1 MAARPTPRYYV
12 LHGEDELTRS
22 ETLKDLSARLG
33 PPELAA
39 LNTTVFDGASVT
51 LAELKNACDTIPF
64 MTQRRLVVVQGLLS
78 RLTFSSSSKKGE
90 QGGWKK
96 RYLDGLADYLTRLPE
111 TARLVFVEPIQLAP
125 NHPILRQAREDELGY
140 VRAFV
145 PPKDLVS
152 WVRRRAE
159 ARGGSFSPQA
169 AVALVQ
175 AAGDDQRLLDQ
186 EIEKLLAYTNR
197 ERPVSSEDVALLV
210 PYAQEAV
217 IFDAVDAMGLRDG
230 VKAARLIHNLLDHG
244 NEPLY
249 LLAMIVRQFR
259 LLIQIKEL
267 SQEGLDPPAIAK
279 KIKLH
284 PYPTGKLCNQARNF
298 TLEQLERVHH
308 RLLEID
314 VQIKTGQINTVVALD
329 LLVAG
334 LAPPQ

>member
-1 MAARPTPRYYV
+1 MAARPTPRYYI
-12 LHGEDELTRS
+12 LHGKDELTRS
-22 ETLKDLSARLG
+22 ETLQDLGARLG
-33 PPELAA
+33 APELAT

-64 MTQRRLVVVQGLLS
+64 MTQRRMVIVHGLLA
-78 RLTFSSSSKKGE
+78 RLGSPSGSKKGE
-90 QGGWKK
+90 QKDWKN
-96 RYLDGLADYLTRLPE
+96 RYLEELADYVSRLPE
-111 TARLVFVEPIQLAP
+111 TTRLIFVEPIQLAL
-125 NHPILRQAREDELGY
+125 NHPILRQAQEDELGY

-152 WVRRRAE
+152 WVRRRAI
-159 ARGGSFSPQA
+159 AKDGRFSPQA
-169 AVALVQ
+169 AMALVQ
-175 AAGDDQRLLDQ
+175 AASDDQRLLDQ

-197 ERPVSSEDVALLV
+197 ERPV
-210 PYAQEAV
+210 
-217 IFDAVDAMGLRDG
+217 
-230 VKAARLIHNLLDHG
+230 HNLLDHG

-267 SQEGLDPPAIAK
+267 SQEGLDPSAIAK
-279 KIKLH
+279 TIKLH
-284 PYPTGKLCNQARNF
+284 PYPTGKLYNQARNF

-314 VQIKTGQINTVVALD
+314 VQIKTGQINEIVALD
-329 LLVAG
+329 LLIAG

>member
-1 MAARPTPRYYV
+1 MAARPTPRYYI

-22 ETLKDLSARLG
+22 EILQDLGARLG

-64 MTQRRLVVVQGLLS
+64 MTQRRMVIVHGLLA
-78 RLTFSSSSKKGE
+78 RLASTSGSKKGE
-90 QGGWKK
+90 KKDWKN
-96 RYLDGLADYLTRLPE
+96 RYLEGLADYVSRLPE
-111 TARLVFVEPIQLAP
+111 TTRLVFVERIQLAP
-125 NHPILRQAREDELGY
+125 NHPILRQAQEDELGY

-152 WVRRRAE
+152 WVRRRA
-159 ARGGSFSPQA
+159 AAKDGRFSPQA

-175 AAGDDQRLLDQ
+175 AASDDQRLLDQ

-217 IFDAVDAMGLRDG
+217 IFDAVDAMGQRDG
-230 VKAARLIHNLLDHG
+230 VKAAHLVHNLLDHG

-267 SQEGLDPPAIAK
+267 SQEGLDPSAIAK

-284 PYPTGKLCNQARNF
+284 PYPTGKLYNQARNF

-314 VQIKTGQINTVVALD
+314 VQIKTGQINEIVALD
-329 LLVAG
+329 LLIAG